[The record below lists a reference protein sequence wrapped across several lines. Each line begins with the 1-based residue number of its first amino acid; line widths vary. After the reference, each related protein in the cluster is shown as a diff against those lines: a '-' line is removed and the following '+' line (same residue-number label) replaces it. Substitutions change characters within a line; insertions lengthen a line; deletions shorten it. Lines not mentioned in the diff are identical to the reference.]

1 MRLLVVSQY
10 FWPENFR
17 VNDLVGEL
25 VQRGHQVTVLTGLPN
40 YPEGDVFPE
49 FRHDP
54 DHFAEYQGA
63 EIIRV
68 PMLPRGKGSYQ
79 LLLNYFSFAF
89 SAIVIGLWKLRD
101 YKFDVIFACQLS
113 PVTVGL
119 PAVVMRFVKR
129 APLVFWVLD
138 LWPDS
143 LQAIGAVR
151 SRTILYA
158 VGKLVSFI
166 YKRCDVILVQSK
178 SFIPLVKKHRG
189 IKAPVYYFPS
199 WAEAIFNMSAAS
211 PAEEVPCRPGAFTV
225 LFAGNIG
232 EAQDFPMILAA
243 AKHLKEQAHI
253 RWLIVGD
260 GRMARWMADEIVRLH
275 LQECVLMLGRY
286 PVERMPSFFKHASA
300 LLVSLKDKP
309 IFSMTVP
316 GKLQSY
322 LAAGVPVIAM
332 LNGEGADLVNG
343 SNSGLTC
350 PAGDYLG
357 LSAAVL
363 AMSRLT
369 MAEMAAMGQNGLV
382 VSAQE
387 FDRDKLITQ
396 LEEWL
401 LQLLSQAD
409 FS

>member
-1 MRLLVVSQY
+1 
-10 FWPENFR
+10 
-17 VNDLVGEL
+17 
-25 VQRGHQVTVLTGLPN
+25 
-40 YPEGDVFPE
+40 
-49 FRHDP
+49 
-54 DHFAEYQGA
+54 
-63 EIIRV
+63 
-68 PMLPRGKGSYQ
+68 
-79 LLLNYFSFAF
+79 
-89 SAIVIGLWKLRD
+89 
-101 YKFDVIFACQLS
+101 
-113 PVTVGL
+113 
-119 PAVVMRFVKR
+119 MRFVKR

-300 LLVSLKDKP
+300 LLVS
-309 IFSMTVP
+309 
-316 GKLQSY
+316 
-322 LAAGVPVIAM
+322 
-332 LNGEGADLVNG
+332 
-343 SNSGLTC
+343 
-350 PAGDYLG
+350 
-357 LSAAVL
+357 
-363 AMSRLT
+363 
-369 MAEMAAMGQNGLV
+369 
-382 VSAQE
+382 
-387 FDRDKLITQ
+387 
-396 LEEWL
+396 
-401 LQLLSQAD
+401 
-409 FS
+409 